1 MSLPEGAKIVE
12 IIDENGNK
20 TGKYYIRVD
29 KGGISWVFTSAMSIE
44 EVNAHYK
51 IEEPPTTILQT
62 EISLADEFIESDTLV
77 DAGEIDLAS
86 EDYVSFLNKINDI
99 KKNESWWANPN
110 FVERYIG
117 HIEGATDPETG
128 KFDGSDFLTRLKD
141 DDQIDDLLGEATR
154 AEFNRAQDRRRDGK
168 QFELDLETEIN
179 ALKQTAKSMGVSDE
193 DLTNSPKLLNA
204 IKLIAL
210 NKNNGKYGDP
220 TTAAAKAKVV
230 QQLTALVDP
239 FNKAYTLDGDIDAA
253 SKDMN
258 FTGITTK
265 QEEIQS
271 LVEDW
276 LPQHLW
282 LTSEEKAENAGKLR
296 NDPNYKEE
304 FVEFL
309 KDKKYAEYS
318 MYDRNIKMSTI
329 IGSKKS
335 TIKNVWGIDVKGG
348 SPVLHEII
356 KMNDL
361 SKETEYLRGKGM
373 ELGIDKVKNDFA
385 LAQAG
390 AYGEGI
396 IKTDSF
402 LER

>member
-1 MSLPEGAKIVE
+1 MRGQKAK
-12 IIDENGNK
+12 
-20 TGKYYIRVD
+20 
-29 KGGISWVFTSAMSIE
+29 
-44 EVNAHYK
+44 
-51 IEEPPTTILQT
+51 
-62 EISLADEFIESDTLV
+62 
-77 DAGEIDLAS
+77 
-86 EDYVSFLNKINDI
+86 
-99 KKNESWWANPN
+99 
-110 FVERYIG
+110 
-117 HIEGATDPETG
+117 
-128 KFDGSDFLTRLKD
+128 TRLKD

-168 QFELDLETEIN
+168 QFELDLEAEIN

-239 FNKAYTLDGDIDAA
+239 LNKAYTLDGDIDAA

-282 LTSEEKAENAGKLR
+282 LTSEEKAEHAGKLR

-304 FVEFL
+304 FTEFL
-309 KDKKYAEYS
+309 KDKKYAEYG

-335 TIKNVWGIDVKGG
+335 TIKNVWGIDVKGD